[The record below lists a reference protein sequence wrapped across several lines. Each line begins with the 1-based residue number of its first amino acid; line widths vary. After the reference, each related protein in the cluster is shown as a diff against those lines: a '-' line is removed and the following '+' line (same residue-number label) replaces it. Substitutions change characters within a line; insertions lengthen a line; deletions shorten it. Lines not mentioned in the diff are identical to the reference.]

1 MAITMRR
8 GNFADFDPTKM
19 QTGEWAVCLDNGYV
33 YMTLSPGNVIKL
45 GTADSIEQA
54 LALAQQYVSQASASA
69 TSALTS
75 KRNAEAWAVGQ
86 KDGTDVPSTDPT
98 YHNNAKYWA
107 EQAAQSSGAQP
118 ATPTSPGIVQPDNT
132 SVTVDEN
139 GIISALDPTARTDIA
154 TINGKI
160 GANNGIASL
169 DNSGKVPSSQLPGFV
184 DDVIEGYYKEA
195 DDRFYEE
202 STFETLITPVEG
214 KSWVDK
220 STNKSY
226 RWTGSVYV
234 RVDEGVQLGETSDT
248 AYAGNKGKANADA
261 IADINSKISAT
272 ASSSNLLQTAN
283 EVKTSTYSAA
293 QAAEILTRRTQ
304 GHTGK
309 NLLHVMDS
317 VVSTTIEGITYT
329 ITRND
334 EGEVTQIELNGTA
347 SADSVLD
354 LNTNIDTTG
363 QVTGAYNITGF
374 ENSQSHLDEYAF
386 LFERLA
392 PYTYKAYIIVYS
404 GVTVSNLICQP
415 MVRDT
420 KFSAT
425 FEPYHAH
432 VDNILNDIKGLIP
445 SNASVLNKLAT
456 VKDIP
461 SVDQTY
467 DGTSTNAQ
475 SGTAVAEAISP
486 ITAVIPSGASS
497 SNKVVTEDDVLPF
510 TTAQINALKALV

>member
-1 MAITMRR
+1 MAITMRC

-139 GIISALDPTARTDIA
+139 GVISALDPTARADIA

-160 GANNGIASL
+160 GSNSGIASL
-169 DNSGKVPSSQLPGFV
+169 DANGKVPSSQLPGYV
-184 DDVIEGYYKEA
+184 DDVVEGYYYEGS
-195 DDRFYEE
+195 FYVE
-202 STFETLITPVEG
+202 STHETLITPEG
-214 KSWVDK
+214 GKIYIDL
-220 STNKSY
+220 STEKQY
-226 RWTGSVYV
+226 RWSGSVYV
-234 RVDEGVQLGETSDT
+234 QTNPSLALGETSGT
-248 AYAGNKGKANADA
+248 AYEGNKGKANADA
-261 IADINSKISAT
+261 ITEINSKISST

-283 EVKTSTYSAA
+283 EVKTSSYSAA

-317 VVSTTIEGITYT
+317 VVDTTIEGITYT

-347 SADSVLD
+347 TADSVLN

-363 QVTGAYNITGF
+363 QVTGTYNITGF

-392 PYTYKAYIIVYS
+392 PYTYKSYIIVYS

-420 KFSAT
+420 KFTAT
-425 FEPYHAH
+425 FEPYHEP
-432 VDNILNDIKGLIP
+432 VDNALNDIKGLIP
-445 SNASVLNKLAT
+445 DDASILNKLAT
-456 VKDIP
+456 ASDVE
-461 SVDQTY
+461 VDQTY
-467 DGTSTNAQ
+467 DATSSKAQ
-475 SGTAVAEAISP
+475 SGTAVASAI
-486 ITAVIPSGASS
+486 
-497 SNKVVTEDDVLPF
+497 EPF